1 MAKESVLEQL
11 SISNILAKSTTLRI
25 MRSASFLFS
34 ATLTFWS
41 VLSFVVLFYVVAV
54 LARLDISF
62 FESNGMIQNP
72 ILRDAFMDQIFNV
85 DSIFFGIAGMGILS
99 VAIIAFIFTR
109 SQHHYFERLRI
120 ALREFSETGKVPELT
135 GLGGFNPH
143 VQSFF
148 RIIEMKLRKEDPMK
162 TAASIEA
169 ADAVWPRKPGVSW
182 GDQSQFVLV
191 SAVIAA
197 IFNITGMIFFF
208 QVNKRVVDLSN
219 QLIRFKVATG
229 PSYFAVKEEVMWMVM
244 LPVFF
249 MMTCFFIST
258 GYRLGRKISD
268 ATYAIL
274 RDLRVFMMKDSNQ
287 KLFLRRGDPGQELI
301 DEMNESLATIR
312 RKIQ

>member
-1 MAKESVLEQL
+1 MAKESVLEHTNT
-11 SISNILAKSTTLRI
+11 SNPLAKSSTLRV
-25 MRSASFLFS
+25 MRSTSFLFS

-41 VLSFVVLFYVVAV
+41 VFSFVVLFYVVAV

-72 ILRDAFMDQIFNV
+72 ILREAFMDQIFNV
-85 DSIFFGIAGMGILS
+85 DPIFFGIAGLGIFS
-99 VAIIAFIFTR
+99 VGLIAFIFTR

-120 ALREFSETGKVPELT
+120 ALREFSENGKVPELT
-135 GLGGFNPH
+135 GLGAFNPH
-143 VQSFF
+143 VHSFF
-148 RIIEMKLRKEDPMK
+148 RIIEMKMKKEDPTK
-162 TAASIEA
+162 IAASIEA
-169 ADAVWPRKPGVSW
+169 ADAVWPRKPMVSW

-197 IFNITGMIFFF
+197 IFNITGLIFFL

-229 PSYFAVKEEVMWMVM
+229 PTYFVVKEDVMWMVM
-244 LPVFF
+244 WPVFL
-249 MMTCFFIST
+249 MMTCFFIAT
-258 GYRLGRKISD
+258 GFRLGRKISD

-274 RDLRVFMMKDSNQ
+274 RDLRVFMVKDPNQ

-301 DEMNESLATIR
+301 EEMNESLAAVR